1 MHMQRSLLE
10 QSKETPEQKAK
21 RERYLKENTFEIP
34 RQPIRTWTTGGLPLT
49 TDSGQHAKSKYT
61 KVTGRL
67 VRLDPVSIYL
77 KMRDG
82 KEQAMGR
89 GILTKADKAIVD
101 RLEKQAR
108 ENKAS
113 PEK

>member
-1 MHMQRSLLE
+1 M
-10 QSKETPEQKAK
+10 
-21 RERYLKENTFEIP
+21 
-34 RQPIRTWTTGGLPLT
+34 
-49 TDSGQHAKSKYT
+49 
-61 KVTGRL
+61 
-67 VRLDPVSIYL
+67 RLDPVSIYL